1 MIRVVTDSAANLPPS
16 VAREYNVQIVP
27 LIVNIGGTGYREGI
41 ELGTEQFYNLLPQA
55 SPVPTTSQPS
65 PADFEAVFS
74 RVLAAGDEVV
84 AVTLSSE
91 LSGTYNSAVQA
102 AVALGEHA
110 PITIVDSRSVSAGEA
125 LMVAAAA
132 RAAKAGHSRAEITE
146 MLGPMVDETLLIFT
160 LETLEYL
167 KRGGR
172 IGGARAFLGS
182 ILRVQPV
189 ILIKDGRV
197 EAGDRARNRR
207 RAIERLVEM
216 PRDRFGTQPVW
227 AGVADAVAESDR
239 DVLLRELQRNLNIE
253 YLLQCEVGPVLG
265 AHAGP
270 GALGVAAVPAPKI

>member
-1 MIRVVTDSAANLPPS
+1 MIRIVTDSGANLPPA
-16 VAREYNVQIVP
+16 VAREFDIQVVP
-27 LIVNIGGTGYREGI
+27 LVVNIGGTGYREGI
-41 ELGTEQFYNLLPQA
+41 ELGAEQFYNLLPQA
-55 SPVPTTSQPS
+55 SPLPTTSQPT

-74 RVLAAGDEVV
+74 KIVAAGDEVV

-102 AVALGEHA
+102 VAAIGDDV
-110 PITIVDSRSVSAGEA
+110 PISVVDSRSISVGEG
-125 LMVAAAA
+125 LMAVASA
-132 RAAKAGHSRAEITE
+132 RAAQAGRSRAQIVE
-146 MLGPMVDETLLIFT
+146 MVRRMVDETLLILT

-182 ILRVQPV
+182 ILRIKPV
-189 ILIKDGRV
+189 IVIKDGRL

-216 PRDRFGTQPVW
+216 ERDRFGTQPVW
-227 AGVADAVAESDR
+227 VGVAHAVAEEDR
-239 DVLLRELQRNLNIE
+239 DVLVRQLQQTLNIE
-253 YLLQCEVGPVLG
+253 YLLQSEVGPVVG

-270 GALGVAAVPAPKI
+270 GALGVAVVPAPDI

>member
-16 VAREYNVQIVP
+16 VAREHDVQVVP
-27 LIVNIGGTGYREGI
+27 LIVNIAGTGYREGV

-55 SPVPTTSQPS
+55 TPPPTTSQPT

-74 RVLAAGDEVV
+74 EILAAGDEVI
-84 AVTLSSE
+84 AVVLSSE
-91 LSGTYNSAVQA
+91 LSGTYNSAIQA
-102 AVALGEHA
+102 AAALGPDA
-110 PITIVDSRSVSAGEA
+110 PISIVDSRSVSAGEA

-132 RAAKAGHSRAEITE
+132 RAARAGQPRGAIVE
-146 MLGPMVDETLLIFT
+146 MLGRMVDETLLIFT

-182 ILRVQPV
+182 ILRIQPV
-189 ILIKDGRV
+189 IVIKDGRV

-216 PRDRFGTQPVW
+216 QRDRFETRPVW
-227 AGVADAVAESDR
+227 AGVAHAVAEADR
-239 DVLLRELQRNLNIE
+239 DVLVREIQNALNIE

-265 AHAGP
+265 THAGP
-270 GALGVAAVPAPKI
+270 GALGVACVPAPQM

>member
-132 RAAKAGHSRAEITE
+132 RAAIAGHSRAEITE

-216 PRDRFGTQPVW
+216 PRDRF
-227 AGVADAVAESDR
+227 
-239 DVLLRELQRNLNIE
+239 
-253 YLLQCEVGPVLG
+253 
-265 AHAGP
+265 
-270 GALGVAAVPAPKI
+270 